1 MDSINIRRAQL
12 SDASAIANFNQA
24 MAWETENKKL
34 ISEVILAGVTSLFEN
49 PSRGFYIVAEIDAKV
64 VACLMI
70 TTEWSDWR
78 NGLFWWVQSVFVLP
92 DYRRRGIYRRMY
104 QFIKDLANR
113 EPNVCGFRLYV
124 EKDNVRAQSTY
135 TTLGMS
141 QSPYFLFEE
150 LKPGIDFFQ
159 SAEP

>member
-1 MDSINIRRAQL
+1 
-12 SDASAIANFNQA
+12 
-24 MAWETENKKL
+24 MAWETEKKEL
-34 ISEVILAGVTSLFEN
+34 IPEVILAGVTSLLN
-49 PSRGFYIVAEIDAKV
+49 HPSRGFYIVAETDAKV

-92 DYRRRGIYRRMY
+92 DYRRRGVYRNMY

-135 TTLGMS
+135 AALGMS
-141 QSPYFLFEE
+141 QSPYSLFEE
-150 LKPGIDFFQ
+150 LKPDI
-159 SAEP
+159 E

>member
-1 MDSINIRRAQL
+1 
-12 SDASAIANFNQA
+12 
-24 MAWETENKKL
+24 MAWETENKEL
-34 ISEVILAGVTSLFEN
+34 MPEVILAGVTSLFEN

-92 DYRRRGIYRRMY
+92 DYRRRGIYRTMY

-124 EKDNVRAQSTY
+124 EKDNLRAQSTY
-135 TTLGMS
+135 AALGMS
-141 QSPYFLFEE
+141 QSPYSLFEE
-150 LKPGIDFFQ
+150 LKPGIEYSQ
-159 SAEP
+159 PAEP